1 MRVLSGAS
9 SQLDLQNLQCLR
21 SLLVGFERR
30 EEVRDCYH
38 RELIINTIMI

>member
-1 MRVLSGAS
+1 MMLSCARS
-9 SQLDLQNLQCLR
+9 HLDLQCLR
-21 SLLVGFERR
+21 SLLVGFERG